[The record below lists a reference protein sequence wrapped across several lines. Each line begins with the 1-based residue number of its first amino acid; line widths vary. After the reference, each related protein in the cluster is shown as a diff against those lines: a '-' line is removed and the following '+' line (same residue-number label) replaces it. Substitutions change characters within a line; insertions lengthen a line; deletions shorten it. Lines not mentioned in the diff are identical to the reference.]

1 MNRPHQLSK
10 LTTNPLSKN
19 KSKKSSSQIFGPS
32 LKESKPLQVKCGHI
46 KKLIHYDCSKK
57 QDDSEDDIPDENEV
71 YVKENLLQNTT
82 EENENNS
89 PDDDFSIV
97 NINMSRLLSLS
108 NNSNSKNTSDNANA
122 SKENNKEKKNPKEF
136 LKKNNGSFNKSKG
149 GEISSGNGSIESNN
163 PNNITNNN
171 NSNSNNT
178 NSNSNSISNNLS
190 NNNNNNNNNN
200 GHLSKNSITAK
211 RKKFYDKLMKKDKK
225 VLKVNNIPNDPNQN
239 KIFETDQFDA
249 LKNIPN
255 NNSASN
261 NIKITNNTNIIL
273 NVKSGTK
280 SLDIRALNNNTNNDI
295 MMRDLRK
302 LHIITQKAICS
313 ISNINPLLDTFDNL
327 TEANIQRNYLN
338 NNKILNNKRPIKELL
353 INDNTDYGINQ
364 LLINNY
370 TIDKKYDYGNNPNIN
385 INFNSNKPTSSQ
397 IINIININGG
407 NYSMDQT
414 KKIILK
420 NIPRSDLASI
430 KESPYDTQYITKP
443 PYIQRKGIKNKQYEF
458 DTNTYNVTKKGKNK
472 INKLPDKKYSHNNWH
487 GNTINTAST
496 KNESG
501 SNKGAKKYIE
511 HLKKKSKGNSND
523 NNYNFRK
530 NIFIESNKMK

>member
-1 MNRPHQLSK
+1 
-10 LTTNPLSKN
+10 
-19 KSKKSSSQIFGPS
+19 
-32 LKESKPLQVKCGHI
+32 
-46 KKLIHYDCSKK
+46 
-57 QDDSEDDIPDENEV
+57 
-71 YVKENLLQNTT
+71 
-82 EENENNS
+82 
-89 PDDDFSIV
+89 
-97 NINMSRLLSLS
+97 
-108 NNSNSKNTSDNANA
+108 
-122 SKENNKEKKNPKEF
+122 
-136 LKKNNGSFNKSKG
+136 
-149 GEISSGNGSIESNN
+149 
-163 PNNITNNN
+163 
-171 NSNSNNT
+171 
-178 NSNSNSISNNLS
+178 
-190 NNNNNNNNNN
+190 
-200 GHLSKNSITAK
+200 
-211 RKKFYDKLMKKDKK
+211 MKKDKK
-225 VLKVNNIPNDPNQN
+225 VLKLNNNPNDSNQN

-280 SLDIRALNNNTNNDI
+280 SLDIRGLNNNANNDI

-338 NNKILNNKRPIKELL
+338 NNKILNNRRPIKELL

-370 TIDKKYDYGNNPNIN
+370 TIDKKYDCGNNPNIN
-385 INFNSNKPTSSQ
+385 INFNNNKPTSSQ

-443 PYIQRKGIKNKQYEF
+443 PYIQRKGIKNNQYEF
-458 DTNTYNVTKKGKNK
+458 DTNTYKVTKKGKNK

-487 GNTINTAST
+487 GNTISTAST

-501 SNKGAKKYIE
+501 NNKGIKKYIE
-511 HLKKKSKGNSND
+511 HLRKINKGNTND
-523 NNYNFRK
+523 NNYNYKK

>member
-1 MNRPHQLSK
+1 
-10 LTTNPLSKN
+10 
-19 KSKKSSSQIFGPS
+19 
-32 LKESKPLQVKCGHI
+32 
-46 KKLIHYDCSKK
+46 
-57 QDDSEDDIPDENEV
+57 
-71 YVKENLLQNTT
+71 
-82 EENENNS
+82 
-89 PDDDFSIV
+89 
-97 NINMSRLLSLS
+97 
-108 NNSNSKNTSDNANA
+108 
-122 SKENNKEKKNPKEF
+122 
-136 LKKNNGSFNKSKG
+136 
-149 GEISSGNGSIESNN
+149 
-163 PNNITNNN
+163 
-171 NSNSNNT
+171 
-178 NSNSNSISNNLS
+178 
-190 NNNNNNNNNN
+190 
-200 GHLSKNSITAK
+200 
-211 RKKFYDKLMKKDKK
+211 MKKDKK
-225 VLKVNNIPNDPNQN
+225 VLKLKNNPNDPNQN

-280 SLDIRALNNNTNNDI
+280 SLDIRGLNNNTNNDI

-327 TEANIQRNYLN
+327 TEANIKRNYLN
-338 NNKILNNKRPIKELL
+338 NNKILNNRRPIKELL

-370 TIDKKYDYGNNPNIN
+370 TIDKKYDCGNNPNIN
-385 INFNSNKPTSSQ
+385 INFNNNKPTSSQ

-458 DTNTYNVTKKGKNK
+458 DTNTYKVTKKGKNK

-487 GNTINTAST
+487 GNTISTAST

-501 SNKGAKKYIE
+501 NNKGIKKYIE
-511 HLKKKSKGNSND
+511 HLRKINKGNTNE
-523 NNYNFRK
+523 NNYNYKK

>member
-313 ISNINPLLDTFDNL
+313 ISNINPLLDNFDNL
-327 TEANIQRNYLN
+327 TEANIQRNYL

-458 DTNTYNVTKKGKNK
+458 DTNTYNVAKKGKNK

>member
-10 LTTNPLSKN
+10 LTTNPLPKN

-108 NNSNSKNTSDNANA
+108 NNSNSKNTSDNANV

-190 NNNNNNNNNN
+190 NNNNNNNNN

-313 ISNINPLLDTFDNL
+313 ISNINPLLDNFDNL

-370 TIDKKYDYGNNPNIN
+370 TIDKKYDCGNNPNIN
-385 INFNSNKPTSSQ
+385 INFNNNKPTSSQ

-511 HLKKKSKGNSND
+511 HLKKKSNGKSND

>member
-1 MNRPHQLSK
+1 MNRPHPLSK
-10 LTTNPLSKN
+10 LTSNPVSKN
-19 KSKKSSSQIFGPS
+19 KSKKSSTQIFGPN

-57 QDDSEDDIPDENEV
+57 QEDSEDDIPDENEV

-149 GEISSGNGSIESNN
+149 GEISSGNGSIESNKAN
-163 PNNITNNN
+163 SVTINN

-190 NNNNNNNNNN
+190 NNNNNN

-211 RKKFYDKLMKKDKK
+211 RKKYFDKLMKKDKK
-225 VLKVNNIPNDPNQN
+225 VLKLKNNPNDPNQN

-280 SLDIRALNNNTNNDI
+280 SLDIRGLNNNTNNDI

-338 NNKILNNKRPIKELL
+338 NNKILNNRRPIKELL

-370 TIDKKYDYGNNPNIN
+370 TIDKKYDCGNNPNIN
-385 INFNSNKPTSSQ
+385 INFNNNKPTSSQ

-458 DTNTYNVTKKGKNK
+458 DTNTYKVTKKGKNK

-487 GNTINTAST
+487 GNTISTAST

-501 SNKGAKKYIE
+501 NNKGIKKYIE
-511 HLKKKSKGNSND
+511 HLRKINKGNTND
-523 NNYNFRK
+523 NNYNYKK